1 MDPSDKLFHARP
13 DQWITNTGIRW
24 RSGGLVLT
32 KDTIVQ
38 TYKVKDEK
46 NNRTRSSLK
55 DTKGCRLNK
64 PLQCFLLNE
73 DAKSPEL

>member
-38 TYKVKDEK
+38 TYKVKAEK
-46 NNRTRSSLK
+46 ITEHSSLK

-64 PLQCFLLNE
+64 ALQCFLLNE
-73 DAKSPEL
+73 DAKSPEP

>member
-1 MDPSDKLFHARP
+1 MEPSDKLFHARP

-46 NNRTRSSLK
+46 NYQNTQFFERY
-55 DTKGCRLNK
+55 KGFRLNK
-64 PLQCFLLNE
+64 PLQCLLLNE
-73 DAKSPEL
+73 DAKSLEL